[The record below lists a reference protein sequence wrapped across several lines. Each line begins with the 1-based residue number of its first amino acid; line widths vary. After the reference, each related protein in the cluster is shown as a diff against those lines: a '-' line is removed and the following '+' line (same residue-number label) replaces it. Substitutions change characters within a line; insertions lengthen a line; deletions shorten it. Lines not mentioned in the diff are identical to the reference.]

1 MSKQFQPARA
11 HLTRRNFL
19 VLAGL
24 GAAATVAGFS
34 NRSANP
40 AVSTVRPDSAV
51 VNAAEQVRRVNLGTG
66 RTVTASLRAR
76 PTTIDLGGVL
86 VDTWAYDDRLPG
98 TEIRLSRG
106 DLLRTDLVNEL
117 PDESTIHWH
126 GIAMRNDMDGVPGL
140 TQPGVAPNDT
150 FTYEFLA
157 PDAGTH
163 WLHSHVGMQFD
174 RGLYAPLIVED
185 PADGA
190 DYDLEA
196 VLVLDD
202 WLDGVGGRT
211 PDQQLGDLR
220 RDGMPMGGMG
230 MGHGGM
236 GMGHG
241 AMGGMGMG
249 AAADPHSP
257 LGPDAGDVQY
267 PYYLINGTL
276 PADPFGVQ
284 ARPGQR
290 VRLRIINAGADTAF
304 RFSVGGHQL
313 TVTHSDGYPVE
324 PVTGSSLL
332 IGMGERFDVIVT
344 LGDGVFPIVAAAEGK
359 QGQGLALIRTG
370 AGQTPEPNVRP
381 AELDVPPITGL
392 DLRSREDVRL
402 DRREPD
408 RVHDLTLGMDMS
420 GYRWTINRAAYDE
433 HTPLDVLEGQ
443 RVRLRFVNR
452 TMMFHPMH
460 LHGHTFQVVDGKGVG
475 ARKDTT
481 LVLPNQTVE
490 VDFDATNPGQWMV
503 HCHNL
508 YHGEAGMMT
517 TLSYIK

>member
-1 MSKQFQPARA
+1 MIDRFPSARA
-11 HLTRRNFL
+11 PLSRRNFL

-24 GAAATVAGFS
+24 GTAAAVAGFS
-34 NRSANP
+34 NKAANSA
-40 AVSTVRPDSAV
+40 ASTVGPDSAA
-51 VNAAEQVRRVNLGTG
+51 VNAAEQVRRTNMGTG
-66 RTVTASLRAR
+66 RTVAASLRAR

-86 VDTWAYDDRLPG
+86 VDTWAYDDQLPG
-98 TEIRLSRG
+98 PEIRLSRG
-106 DLLRTDLVNEL
+106 DLLRADLVNEL

-126 GIAMRNDMDGVPGL
+126 GIAMRNDMDGVPDL
-140 TQPGVAPNDT
+140 TQPGVAPNNT

-174 RGLYAPLIVED
+174 RGLYAPVIVED

-202 WLDGVGGRT
+202 WLDGVSGRT
-211 PDQQLGDLR
+211 PDQQLEDLR
-220 RDGMPMGGMG
+220 REGMSMG
-230 MGHGGM
+230 

-249 AAADPHSP
+249 AAADTHAP
-257 LGPDAGDVQY
+257 LGSDTGDVEY

-276 PADPFGVQ
+276 PADPFGLQ

-304 RFSVGGHQL
+304 RFSVGGHKF

-332 IGMGERFDVIVT
+332 IGMGERFDVVVT

-359 QGQGLALIRTG
+359 QGQGFALIRTG
-370 AGQTPEPNVRP
+370 AGQTPEPTIRP
-381 AELDVPPITGL
+381 AELDTQPIMGL
-392 DLRSREDVRL
+392 HLRSREDVRL
-402 DRREPD
+402 GRREPD
-408 RVHDLTLGMDMS
+408 RVHDLTLGMNMS
-420 GYRWTINRAAYDE
+420 GYTWTINGDTFDE
-433 HTPLDVLEGQ
+433 HTPLEVLEGQ

-460 LHGHTFQVVDGKGVG
+460 LHGHTFQVVDDQGVG

-481 LVLPNQTVE
+481 LVLPGQTVE

-517 TLSYIK
+517 TLSYIE